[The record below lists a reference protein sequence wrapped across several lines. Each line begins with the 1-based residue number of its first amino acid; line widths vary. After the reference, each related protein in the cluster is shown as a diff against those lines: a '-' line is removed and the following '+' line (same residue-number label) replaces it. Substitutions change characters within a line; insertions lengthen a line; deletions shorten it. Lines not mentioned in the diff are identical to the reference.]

1 MISTNRF
8 ARFLTIGIA
17 ALLCNAC
24 LDQSEPAKQALDE
37 ISHVLTAASADAMK
51 YAPDEMSSVQK
62 ELADLRISYDRKNYG
77 EVLAHAPSVLADA
90 KNLVADAAAKK
101 DDIAKAL
108 NAEWNGF
115 AASLP
120 QGITAVKV
128 RVDALSKTKR
138 APKGID
144 LAAAQSSLADATDGW
159 ARAQAAFADGKID
172 EATAIA
178 KDVRSKTGS
187 AAAALKLEL
196 PGNGR

>member
-8 ARFLTIGIA
+8 ANFLTIDIA

-24 LDQSEPAKQALDE
+24 LDQMEPAKQALDE
-37 ISHVLTAASADAMK
+37 ISNVLTTASADATK
-51 YAPDEMSSVQK
+51 YAPDQMASVQK
-62 ELADLRISYDRKNYG
+62 ELAELKISYDRKYYG

-90 KNLVADAAAKK
+90 KNLVVDAAAKK
-101 DDIAKAL
+101 DNIAKAL

-159 ARAQAAFADGKID
+159 ARAQAAFAGGKVD
-172 EATAIA
+172 EAVATA
-178 KDVRSKTGS
+178 KDVQSKTGA

-196 PGNGR
+196 PGSGK